1 MRKLTMHEIFVQAD
15 AVVIAG
21 KADQMEDETLARKF
35 LVVLK
40 GFFFLMFFLGNDTVA

>member
-15 AVVIAG
+15 AVLIAG
-21 KADQMEDETLARKF
+21 KADQMEDEALARKF

-40 GFFFLMFFLGNDTVA
+40 LFFLMFFLGNDTVA